1 MSSEDGHSV
10 SILDAHGKRV
20 EWNGE
25 DYVEEGSTC
34 SRSETDRESEKIIVD
49 LCLFVSFP

>member
-34 SRSETDRESEKIIVD
+34 SRSETEKDRNTR
-49 LCLFVSFP
+49 